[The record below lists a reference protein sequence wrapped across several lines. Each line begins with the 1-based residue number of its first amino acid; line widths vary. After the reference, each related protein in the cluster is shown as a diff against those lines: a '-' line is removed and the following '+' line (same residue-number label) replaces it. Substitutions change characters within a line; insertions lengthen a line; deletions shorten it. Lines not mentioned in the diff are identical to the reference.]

1 MTVSI
6 VATPVINGISVTAS
20 ATTISSSTLALG
32 TASASAMSVVPIGNL
47 TATDVQTALE
57 QLADQDFRTN
67 DTPTGANVQEG
78 DSWYDLDDNEVKIYR
93 ETSPGVLQ
101 WVPIIV
107 GAAGD
112 GSDLLDAGAF

>member
-1 MTVSI
+1 MAISI
-6 VATPVINGISVTAS
+6 VATPVINGISIEAN
-20 ATTISSSTLALG
+20 ATTIVSSTIALG
-32 TASASAMSVVPIGNL
+32 NANASAMAVVPVGNL
-47 TATDVQTALE
+47 TATNVQTALE
-57 QLADQDFRTN
+57 ALASVTFQQSSV
-67 DTPTGANVQEG
+67 PVGSQVSEG
-78 DSWYDLDDNEVKIYR
+78 DTWYDLDDNEFKVYR